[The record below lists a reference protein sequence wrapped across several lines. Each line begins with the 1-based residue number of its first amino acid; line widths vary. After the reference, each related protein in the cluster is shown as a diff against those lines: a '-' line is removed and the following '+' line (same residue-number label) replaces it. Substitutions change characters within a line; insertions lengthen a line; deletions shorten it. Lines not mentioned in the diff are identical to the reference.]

1 MKRIVSVLAVI
12 LLLLSLFGCAK
23 EEYPQIED
31 TFANALDWGN
41 TYAAEQGDW
50 IAMRSQGKEGQGILL
65 YNKKEQKS
73 RFLVKGDYKNIG
85 LLENKVFYC
94 TADAQSALYYF
105 DLSAGEIHPLAANVR
120 RYQVREGFVYYA
132 TTEMDALYTVH
143 LQSGAQSSVKL
154 SYAPENFWWTDY
166 GLYYYAKE
174 NHRLMVLPNGADL
187 DRFVLQSERPVLDL
201 ASVKGAQFLF
211 LCQGEGENVLCSF
224 NPADRQ
230 IKEHYQTAADHFAY
244 TRDRAV
250 LLQNADLCSVDP
262 STDQAYAWG
271 RIEGATDVQL
281 LSDCA
286 VSYREGVPAID
297 YYAKS
302 K

>member
-1 MKRIVSVLAVI
+1 MKRILSILAAI
-12 LLLLSLFGCAK
+12 MLLFSLFGCAK

-50 IAMRSQGKEGQGILL
+50 IAMRSQGKKGQGILL

-73 RFLVKGDYKNIG
+73 RFLVNGDYKNIG

-105 DLSAGEIHPLAANVR
+105 DLSTGETKPLAANVR
-120 RYQVREGFVYYA
+120 SYQVRDGMVYYT
-132 TTEMDALYTVH
+132 TTEDSALYTIH

-154 SYAPENFWWTDY
+154 SYEPERFWWTDY

-174 NHRLMVLPNGADL
+174 NQRLMVLPKSAEL
-187 DRFVLQSERPVLDL
+187 DRFVLQSDQAILDL
-201 ASVKGAQFLF
+201 ASIKGAQILF
-211 LCQGEGENVLCSF
+211 LCQGKEENVLCSF
-224 NPADRQ
+224 NPSDRQ
-230 IKEHYQTAADHFAY
+230 VKEHYKTAANYFAY
-244 TRDRAV
+244 TRARAV
-250 LLQNADLCSVDP
+250 LLQNADLCSIDLA
-262 STDQAYAWG
+262 TDQGYSWG
-271 RIEGATDVQL
+271 RMEEATDVQL

-286 VSYREGVPAID
+286 VSYRDGIPTID
-297 YYAKS
+297 YYAK